1 MEFNSEVNNLL
12 SIDVALTKWP
22 EITLEVSEHFYVISW
37 IIIIFSLIILFNFAV
52 ITTGAIGYFIYKNW
66 IKKYKKFKRPIPVGE
81 FQEVSI

>member
-37 IIIIFSLIILFNFAV
+37 IIIIFSLIILYSHPAPTPMY
-52 ITTGAIGYFIYKNW
+52 ITYLLY
-66 IKKYKKFKRPIPVGE
+66 
-81 FQEVSI
+81 